1 MPPLR
6 RKLNPNDW
14 LCTAV
19 RDFACALAM
28 GLGALAAQAQ
38 APSSPPLRTLK
49 LPMDTQ
55 WVTDAPSA
63 PQAATATG
71 PAATGDEAP
80 NNVTVGAGDQIFI
93 TVFGQPDMSAEVT
106 VNDNQQVTLPLLG
119 TLKVGGLSPAAI
131 EKLVAQR
138 LRDGEYLR
146 SPEVSVQVRQV
157 RSQMVSVLGEVQRP
171 GRFAL
176 TGKLSVLD
184 ALATAGGL
192 TQRADRTITLIRRMP
207 SADSSKPGVRQEI
220 QIALDQV
227 VDVVTGGADQ
237 ELRNDDVLFVGQ
249 QKQFYVHGEVRKPG
263 AYPMEPELTLMRVLA
278 ISGGVTERGSL
289 RRIRIHRK
297 DATQT
302 MQEITPV
309 LNSPILSGDVVYVNE
324 RLF

>member
-1 MPPLR
+1 
-6 RKLNPNDW
+6 
-14 LCTAV
+14 
-19 RDFACALAM
+19 
-28 GLGALAAQAQ
+28 
-38 APSSPPLRTLK
+38 
-49 LPMDTQ
+49 
-55 WVTDAPSA
+55 
-63 PQAATATG
+63 
-71 PAATGDEAP
+71 
-80 NNVTVGAGDQIFI
+80 VGAGDQIFI

-171 GRFAL
+171 GRFPL
-176 TGKLSVLD
+176 SGKLSVLD

>member
-1 MPPLR
+1 
-6 RKLNPNDW
+6 
-14 LCTAV
+14 
-19 RDFACALAM
+19 M